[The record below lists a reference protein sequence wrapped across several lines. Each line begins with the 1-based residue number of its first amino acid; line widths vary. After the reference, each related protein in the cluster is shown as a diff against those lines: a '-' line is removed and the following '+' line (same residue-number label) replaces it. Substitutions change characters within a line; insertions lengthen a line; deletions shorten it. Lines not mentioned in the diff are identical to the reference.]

1 MFNFIFAFLLYLLVK
16 FQNGEKKIYGMNDM
30 LKFDYYKNLRY
41 RQVFKTVCVCGI
53 TLKWC
58 TGEDIASEKIYFDS
72 VPLAEFWF
80 KVKEMK

>member
-16 FQNGEKKIYGMNDM
+16 FQNGKKKIYGMNDM
-30 LKFDYYKNLRY
+30 LKFDYYKNLRD

-58 TGEDIASEKIYFDS
+58 TGEDIAPERRFILTVFPWRNFGLRLRK
-72 VPLAEFWF
+72 
-80 KVKEMK
+80 